1 MRYLFFVL
9 LAVCIHLSGFSQQV
23 KGLVVSGGQPLPL
36 ANVIIFPEKDSSKAA
51 LFTSTDSSGAF
62 SGTLSTPGKYDLR
75 IQLIGFTPFRKSIQV
90 NAGSLDLGTINMLL
104 ENYTMQEV
112 TVTGRRKLIQRTNT
126 GFTVQ
131 TDAVITQAAG
141 TATDLLANIPS
152 ILVDAEGGISI
163 RGKPPLILING
174 RNSNLGNNLD
184 RIPASSIERVEII
197 NNPGAKYDA
206 DGEGGII
213 NIILRK
219 NTKQGTNGAFAV
231 NGGYGARERFSSS
244 FLMNHRPGNTNLGF
258 SYDNRIGRRTRTVET
273 DRENFAADEGH
284 YLEQDRFDERKEI
297 THNFKFNAD
306 HTTARKDVISFEGIY
321 GYDNDWNYET
331 LLSKFRNKAGMFNQG
346 NIRISDERQ
355 LEHNLEGSL
364 NYIRKFSNDKKQLS
378 AGISHSYG
386 NETENTNIETTPVN
400 EIEVPIGDPYR
411 QKTNNAELTNIT
423 NLKLDM
429 TFPLTGRALLDAGYK
444 GIIRSVTA
452 DFENAYEENGNFTPD
467 PVFSNVFDYN
477 EHVHALYATYRS
489 SAGKK
494 EEWKYEMGIRIEQM
508 LTEGRSDKVLSSF
521 SNQFFNIFP
530 NLNISRKF
538 NSGSLIKL
546 NIGRR
551 INRPWLGQ
559 LNPFIDITDSLNR
572 YGGNPDLKPELVN
585 TVELGWGYDWP
596 IISVNANLFYRRGTN
611 TILPYT
617 RLLPNGIT
625 FTQPQ
630 NIGSSTSAGTEA
642 FFTFNP
648 GKVWNST
655 ASISLYNQTVD
666 GFVGNEELYSSVFS
680 WYMKWVNNFV
690 ISNNLR
696 AQLLLN
702 YQAPTAIPQGTRIA
716 VYNADIGVQQKIL
729 KGKGRIGLTITDV
742 FNTLQNGNEIIT
754 NDFRLHRISKSDT
767 RAVLL
772 TFAMTFGAAFKEK
785 IMDNKYSGE

>member
-1 MRYLFFVL
+1 M
-9 LAVCIHLSGFSQQV
+9 
-23 KGLVVSGGQPLPL
+23 SGGQPLPM
-36 ANVIIFPEKDSSKAA
+36 ANVIIFPEKDSSRAA
-51 LFTSTDSSGAF
+51 LFMSTDSSGVF
-62 SGTLSTPGKYDLR
+62 SGSLITSGRYDLR

-90 NAGSLDLGTINMLL
+90 STGSIDLGTINMLL

-131 TDAVITQAAG
+131 TDAIITQAAG

-163 RGKPPLILING
+163 RGKSPMILING

-213 NIILRK
+213 NIILKK
-219 NTKQGTNGAFAV
+219 NTKQGTNGAFAI

-258 SYDNRIGRRTRTVET
+258 SYDNRIGRRTRTIEA

-284 YLEQDRFDERKEI
+284 YLNQDRFDERKEI

-306 HTTARKDVISFEGIY
+306 HTTARKDIFSFEGIY

-331 LLSKFRNKAGMFNQG
+331 LLSQFRNKAGLFNQG

-364 NYIRKFSNDKKQLS
+364 NYIRKFSNDRKQLT

-386 NETENTNIETTPVN
+386 NETENTNIETTPVD

-429 TFPLTGRALLDAGYK
+429 SFPLTGRATLDAGYK

-452 DFENAYEENGNFTPD
+452 DFENAYEENGDFVTD

-489 SAGKK
+489 AAGKE
-494 EEWKYEMGIRIEQM
+494 EEWKYEAGIRLEQM
-508 LTEGRSDKVLSSF
+508 LNEGRSDKALSSF
-521 SNQFFNIFP
+521 SNQFFNVFP

-538 NSGSLIKL
+538 KSGSLIKL

-572 YGGNPDLKPELVN
+572 YGGNPNLKPELVN
-585 TVELGWGYDWP
+585 TVELGWGHDWSF
-596 IISVNANLFYRRGTN
+596 ISVNANLFYRKGTN

-630 NIGSSTSAGTEA
+630 NIGSSVSAGTEA

-655 ASISLYNQTVD
+655 ASVSLYNQTVD
-666 GFVGNEELYSSVFS
+666 GNVGSEELYSSVFS

-702 YQAPTAIPQGTRIA
+702 YQAPTAVPQGTRIA
-716 VYNADIGVQQKIL
+716 VYNADIGVQQKIM
-729 KGKGRIGLTITDV
+729 KGKGRIGLTVTDV

-754 NDFRLHRISKSDT
+754 ADFRSYRISKSDT

-785 IMDNKYSGE
+785 IMENKYSGE